1 MRRVVE
7 KKALIVRLLLLWADS
22 GFAGAEFEARIK
34 ARYGWTLEIVR
45 GLAGQRGF
53 VVQRRR
59 WVVERAF
66 AWWFKWRRLNVNYEK
81 KPAHSEGMIYACMAR
96 LTLARMRAEA
106 VMRFFMFNLLLSR
119 GLIHVLLSR

>member
-1 MRRVVE
+1 MHQVGP
-7 KKALIVRLLLLWADS
+7 KKALIVRLALLWADS

-59 WVVERAF
+59 WVVERTF
-66 AWWFKWRRLNVNYEK
+66 AWFYKWRRLNVNYEK
-81 KPAHSEGMIYACMAR
+81 KPTNSEGMIYVCMAR
-96 LTLARMRAEA
+96 LTLARMKTGA
-106 VMRFFMFNLLLSR
+106 VLRLFVFNLLRASGLLHVCISR
-119 GLIHVLLSR
+119 